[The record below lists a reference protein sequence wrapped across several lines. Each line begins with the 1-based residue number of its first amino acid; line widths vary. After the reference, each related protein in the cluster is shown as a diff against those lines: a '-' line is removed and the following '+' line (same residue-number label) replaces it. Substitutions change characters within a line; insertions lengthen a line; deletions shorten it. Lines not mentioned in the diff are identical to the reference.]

1 MLPKNHVLRKD
12 YAKEFGK
19 DATLVS
25 YATLGKP
32 AKRKRQEA
40 LDSAARVLK
49 RPKDK
54 AVRKEESFV
63 TTTPFARLPYHD
75 VTKHCLID
83 LAHTIG
89 NLVKLLL
96 GTVVNITSKNV
107 AKFAKTNRTFEV
119 TSLGRFRYLESTAAK
134 KKCTPKWI
142 ASKKVWESIEQAQRK
157 LQFPKEW
164 PRPGKLFTKCN
175 QLKTSE
181 LLLLAGP
188 VGVYIFQQLD
198 IDPAIRANMI
208 TILRLLSML
217 MRKISTPEDR
227 RTIRRDLPV
236 AITQLELHLPL
247 YTQTSVMHCLVYHA
261 LDQLEATGPFHVG
274 NMLDIERCFNRE

>member
-107 AKFAKTNRTFEV
+107 AIRKDKPHVRSHLIGAISLPRKYCGEEEV
-119 TSLGRFRYLESTAAK
+119 QAEVDRKQKGVGIDRAGAA
-134 KKCTPKWI
+134 
-142 ASKKVWESIEQAQRK
+142 QATVPERVATTRQI
-157 LQFPKEW
+157 
-164 PRPGKLFTKCN
+164 
-175 QLKTSE
+175 
-181 LLLLAGP
+181 
-188 VGVYIFQQLD
+188 VYQVQS
-198 IDPAIRANMI
+198 AQN
-208 TILRLLSML
+208 
-217 MRKISTPEDR
+217 K
-227 RTIRRDLPV
+227 
-236 AITQLELHLPL
+236 
-247 YTQTSVMHCLVYHA
+247 
-261 LDQLEATGPFHVG
+261 
-274 NMLDIERCFNRE
+274 